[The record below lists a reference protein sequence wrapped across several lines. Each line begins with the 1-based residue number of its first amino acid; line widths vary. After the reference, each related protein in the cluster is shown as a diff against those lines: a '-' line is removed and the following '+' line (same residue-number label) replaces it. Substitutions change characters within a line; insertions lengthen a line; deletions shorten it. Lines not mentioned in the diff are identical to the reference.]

1 MIPAITS
8 FYAALLALLFIFLSK
23 RVITTRREERVSI
36 GDGNNPRLCRAIA
49 VHNNFAQYVP
59 FALLLITFVELSA
72 APVWLVHLL
81 GLLLLAGRVLHVY
94 GVGREPENFRM
105 RTWAMV
111 LTFTVL
117 AIAAVQLLATTLIRW
132 IIAA

>member
-1 MIPAITS
+1 MSAAPIPMSIR
-8 FYAALLALLFIFLSK
+8 I
-23 RVITTRREERVSI
+23 RRRLPDI
-36 GDGNNPRLCRAIA
+36 GS
-49 VHNNFAQYVP
+49 V
-59 FALLLITFVELSA
+59 LLITFVELSA

-117 AIAAVQLLATTLIRW
+117 AIAAVQLLTTTLIRW

>member
-23 RVITTRREERVSI
+23 RVITIRREERISS
-36 GDGNNPRLCRAIA
+36 GDGNNPRLCRTIA

-81 GLLLLAGRVLHVY
+81 GLLLLAGRVLHIY

-105 RTWAMV
+105 RTWAMMI
-111 LTFTVL
+111 TFAVL
-117 AIAAVQLLATTLIRW
+117 AIAAVQLLTTTLIRW

>member
-23 RVITTRREERVSI
+23 RVITTRREEGVSL
-36 GDGNNPRLCRAIA
+36 GDGGNARLRRAIA

-59 FALLLITFVELSA
+59 FALLLVAFVEQAA

-81 GLLLLAGRVLHVY
+81 GLLLLAGRCLHAY
-94 GVGREPENFRM
+94 GVGREPESFRM

-111 LTFTVL
+111 LTFAVI
-117 AIAAVQLLATTLIRW
+117 AIAAVQLLTTTLIRW

>member
-59 FALLLITFVELSA
+59 FALLLMTLVELTP
-72 APVWLVHLL
+72 APLLLIHVL
-81 GLLLLAGRVLHVY
+81 GLLLL
-94 GVGREPENFRM
+94 VGRLVHAWGVSCANEKYTLRVVGI
-105 RTWAMV
+105 T
-111 LTFTVL
+111 LTLLVIGL
-117 AIAAVQLLATTLIRW
+117 AALYLLWVAVVRYSIAV
-132 IIAA
+132 

>member
-8 FYAALLALLFIFLSK
+8 LYAALLALLFIFLSK
-23 RVITTRREERVSI
+23 RVITMRREERVAI
-36 GDGNNPRLCRAIA
+36 GDGGNARLRRGIA

-59 FALLLITFVELSA
+59 FALLLIAFVEFSA

-81 GLLLLAGRVLHVY
+81 GILLLIARFLHAY
-94 GVGREPENFRM
+94 GVGREPENFRL

-111 LTFTVL
+111 LTFAVL
-117 AIAAVQLLATTLIRW
+117 AIAAVQLLTTTLIRW

>member
-132 IIAA
+132 IIVV

>member
-23 RVITTRREERVSI
+23 RVVTVRREERVSI
-36 GDGNNPRLCRAIA
+36 GDGGNARLRRAIA

-81 GLLLLAGRVLHVY
+81 GLLLLLARVLHVY
-94 GVGREPENFRM
+94 GVGREPENFKL
-105 RTWAMV
+105 RTWAML
-111 LTFTVL
+111 LTFAVL
-117 AIAAVQLLATTLIRW
+117 AIAAVQLVTTTLIRW

>member
-1 MIPAITS
+1 MIPAIIS
-8 FYAALLALLFIFLSK
+8 LYAALLALLFIFLSK
-23 RVITTRREERVSI
+23 RVINTRRQERVSI
-36 GDGNNPRLCRAIA
+36 GDGGNARLRRAIA

-59 FALLLITFVELSA
+59 FALLLIAFVELSA

-81 GLLLLAGRVLHVY
+81 GLLLLVARCMHAY
-94 GVGREPENFRM
+94 GVGREPENFRL

-111 LTFTVL
+111 LTFAVL
-117 AIAAVQLLATTLIRW
+117 AISAVQLLTTTLIRW

>member
-36 GDGNNPRLCRAIA
+36 GDGNNPRLCRVIA

-117 AIAAVQLLATTLIRW
+117 AIAAVQLLTTTLIRW

>member
-23 RVITTRREERVSI
+23 RVVTTRREERISI

-49 VHNNFAQYVP
+49 VHNNFAQYVL

-81 GLLLLAGRVLHVY
+81 GLLLLIGRILHIY
-94 GVGREPENFRM
+94 GVGREPENFKL

-111 LTFTVL
+111 LTFAVL
-117 AIAAVQLLATTLIRW
+117 AIAAVQLLTTTLIRW
-132 IIAA
+132 IIAT

>member
-8 FYAALLALLFIFLSK
+8 LYAALLALLFISLSK
-23 RVITTRREERVSI
+23 RVSTTRREERVSI

-81 GLLLLAGRVLHVY
+81 GLLLLIGRILHIY
-94 GVGREPENFRM
+94 GVGREPENFKL

-111 LTFTVL
+111 LTFAVL
-117 AIAAVQLLATTLIRW
+117 AIAAVQLLTTTLIRW
-132 IIAA
+132 IIAT